1 MAVCVIIN
9 FAGAPLCGCARDI
22 ISRLNNGDAV
32 MIHNFS
38 HADFTAELVKQI
50 SQEVSSAITVGD
62 NWIFFENVPAGRE
75 RVEYS
80 ASNDRKTEL
89 LGFFGL

>member
-62 NWIFFENVPAGRE
+62 NWIFCENVPTGHE
-75 RVEYS
+75 RIEDN
-80 ASNDRKTEL
+80 ADNDRKAEL